1 MLHLC
6 IVPTTRV
13 KGDPQRPRDS
23 YHKRLKSVL
32 DAGGVNAGDDV
43 LDSLGGALYTSAGEF
58 STALADDEIGRL
70 IDEGC

>member
-43 LDSLGGALYTSAGEF
+43 LDSLGGALYTSAG
-58 STALADDEIGRL
+58 
-70 IDEGC
+70 